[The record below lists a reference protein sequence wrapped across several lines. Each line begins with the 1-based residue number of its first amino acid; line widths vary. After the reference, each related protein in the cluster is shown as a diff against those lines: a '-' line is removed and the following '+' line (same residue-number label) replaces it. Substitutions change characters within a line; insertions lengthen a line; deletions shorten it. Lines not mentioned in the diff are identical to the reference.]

1 MVKVCGTPKN
11 KQGENFPYL
20 RAQEDPDHLGLLYQV
35 TYADGGQTSKFVI
48 QYEIMQNISKC

>member
-1 MVKVCGTPKN
+1 
-11 KQGENFPYL
+11 
-20 RAQEDPDHLGLLYQV
+20 LYQV